1 MKKWFFIFLGILF
14 ISSCADLQREQFV
27 RKIAQL
33 NRKLDQ
39 IESNLLDKRLNDI
52 ATIKNNTIQTELR
65 IKQNLQL
72 DTIDMALAKKLDA
85 YKLMRKSIKP
95 MMQQYMKVRDGIKE
109 EKGVLKRLRQD
120 IQAGRGERQR
130 YSEYIRFERQKVK
143 QLSQLSADYLRSKEK
158 FFSEYARLYP
168 SVEAF
173 SQTILK
179 KRSLTNER

>member
-1 MKKWFFIFLGILF
+1 MKKWFIVFLAVLL

-27 RKIAQL
+27 GQIAQL
-33 NRKLDQ
+33 NRKLNQ
-39 IESNLLDKRLNDI
+39 IEGRLVDKRLNDI

-65 IKQNLQL
+65 IKQNLHL
-72 DTIDMALAKKLDA
+72 DTIDLKLAKKLDA

-95 MMQQYMKVRDGIKE
+95 MMQQYMQVRNGIKE
-109 EKGVLKRLRQD
+109 EKGVLKRLNQD
-120 IQAGRGERQR
+120 IEAGHGERQR
-130 YSEYIRFERQKVK
+130 YAAYIRFERQKVK
-143 QLSQLSADYLRSKEK
+143 QLGQLSTDYLRSKEK

-179 KRSLTNER
+179 KSSIANER

>member
-1 MKKWFFIFLGILF
+1 MKKWLVVFLCMLF
-14 ISSCADLQREQFV
+14 IASCADLQRDQFV
-27 RKIAQL
+27 RQIAQL
-33 NRKLDQ
+33 NRKIDQ
-39 IESNLLDKRLNDI
+39 IERSLPDKRLNDI
-52 ATIKNNTIQTELR
+52 AAIKNNTIQTELR

-95 MMQQYMKVRDGIKE
+95 MMQQFMQVRDGIKE
-109 EKGVLKRLRQD
+109 EKDVLKHLDQD

-130 YSEYIRFERQKVK
+130 YSEYIRYERQKVK
-143 QLSQLSADYLRSKEK
+143 QLFQLSADYLRAKEK

-173 SQTILK
+173 SQTLLK
-179 KRSLTNER
+179 KQRS